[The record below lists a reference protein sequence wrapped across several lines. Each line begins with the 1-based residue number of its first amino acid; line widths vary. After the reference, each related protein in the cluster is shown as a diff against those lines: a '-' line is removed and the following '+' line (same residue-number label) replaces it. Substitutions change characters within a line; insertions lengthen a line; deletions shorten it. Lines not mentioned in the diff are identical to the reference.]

1 MPFVMTMPK
10 LGMTMEEGTIHKWWK
25 NVGEEVRQGEILL
38 EILTDKVNMEVEAP
52 VSGIL
57 KEIKAQEG
65 EVVKVEEP
73 IALILLPDEKQEEA
87 FNLEPQK
94 AKEEIEPQ
102 KVKEEKVKATPAAR
116 YIAQQAGIDLREVQG
131 SGPAGEIRK
140 KDVEDFISDR
150 GAMEVDLVPLTGV
163 RKVIADKM
171 LASYTS
177 IPHVTLVTEAKASEL
192 VNLWIKLKPIVEQI
206 ASTKLSFTSL
216 LAYFLIKVLS
226 KYPYINARLEGD
238 SIKRYKEVNL
248 GIAVDTPEG
257 LLVPVIKKADRM
269 GLGEL
274 AKAIEEKVYKAR
286 EGRLIPEDL
295 TGGTFTLSNL
305 GMFDIDFFT
314 PIINKPEVGILGVGR
329 IREFSGQKWLTLSLS
344 FDHRALDGGP
354 AARFL
359 KALKEVLED
368 PIKVII

>member
-1 MPFVMTMPK
+1 MSFVMTMPK

-65 EVVKVEEP
+65 EVVKVDEP
-73 IALILLPDEKQEEA
+73 IAVILLPEEEQREEA
-87 FNLEPQK
+87 FNL
-94 AKEEIEPQ
+94 EPQ

-116 YIAQQAGIDLREVQG
+116 YIAQQAGIDLRKVQG